1 MSALGTAARPARL
14 GVLASGSGSNLQA
27 LLDACAAGALQAQVA
42 VVICNVAGA
51 RCLERARDAGVP
63 AVLLPH
69 QGLKREEY
77 DTKLVAVLQ
86 AHGVELVCLAGFMRI
101 ITAVLLRAF
110 PDRVL
115 NIHPALLP
123 SFPGMH
129 GARQALQAGVRVAGC
144 TVHFV
149 DEGTDTGPIL
159 VQAAVPVLPD
169 DTEESLQAR
178 IHAQEHKAY
187 VRAVRLVLLDAVEI
201 VDDGGKRRA
210 RVTGFEGGA
219 GGAGAEAIVSPFEP
233 LEVAAPAPPEPP
245 ESARDPQRGAAK
257 W

>member
-1 MSALGTAARPARL
+1 MTALGTAGRPARL

-27 LLDACAAGALQAQVA
+27 LLDACQSGALDARVA
-42 VVICNVAGA
+42 VVICNVPGA
-51 RCLERARDAGVP
+51 RCLDRAREAGVP
-63 AVLLPH
+63 ALLLPH

-77 DTKLVAVLQ
+77 DTKLVAALREHQ
-86 AHGVELVCLAGFMRI
+86 IDLLCLAGFMRI
-101 ITAVLLRAF
+101 ITTVLLRAF

-129 GARQALQAGVRVAGC
+129 GARQALAAGVRVAGC

-169 DTEESLQAR
+169 DTEETLQAR

-187 VRAVRLVLLDAVEI
+187 VRAVQLVLAGAVEL
-201 VDDGGKRRA
+201 VEQGGAEGGKRRA
-210 RVTGFEGGA
+210 RVRPDAAAEGAQAILSPGTPQPPP
-219 GGAGAEAIVSPFEP
+219 AGA
-233 LEVAAPAPPEPP
+233 
-245 ESARDPQRGAAK
+245 AR

>member
-1 MSALGTAARPARL
+1 MSALAIASGAGRPARL

-27 LLDACAAGALQAQVA
+27 LLDACASGALQAQVA

-51 RCLERARDAGVP
+51 KCLDRARDAGVP

-69 QGLKREEY
+69 QGLKREAY
-77 DTKLVAVLQ
+77 DTKLVAALRE
-86 AHGVELVCLAGFMRI
+86 HGATLVCLAGFMRI
-101 ITAVLLRAF
+101 ITGVLLRAF

-129 GARQALQAGVRVAGC
+129 GARQALAAGVRVAGC

-187 VRAVRLVLLDAVEI
+187 VRAVRLVLQGAVEL
-201 VDDGGKRRA
+201 VDEGGKRRA
-210 RVTGFEGGA
+210 RLSGLEGG
-219 GGAGAEAIVSPFEP
+219 GGAEAIVSPGEP
-233 LEVAAPAPPEPP
+233 FAAAPAAIPEPP
-245 ESARDPQRGAAK
+245 DGAHDPQRGAAK

>member
-1 MSALGTAARPARL
+1 LP
-14 GVLASGSGSNLQA
+14 
-27 LLDACAAGALQAQVA
+27 AQVA

-51 RCLERARDAGVP
+51 KCLDRARAAGVP

-77 DTKLVAVLQ
+77 DAKV
-86 AHGVELVCLAGFMRI
+86 VEALREHDVSLVCLAGFMRI
-101 ITAVLLRAF
+101 VTSVLLRAF

-129 GARQALQAGVRVAGC
+129 GARQALAAGVRVAGC

-159 VQAAVPVLPD
+159 VQAAVPVLEG
-169 DTEESLQAR
+169 DTEETLQAR
-178 IHAQEHKAY
+178 IHAREHQAY
-187 VRAVRLVLLDAVEI
+187 VRAVGLVLAGAVTVAEE
-201 VDDGGKRRA
+201 GGKRRA
-210 RVTGFEGGA
+210 RVRAAAAT
-219 GGAGAEAIVSPFEP
+219 GAEAILSPGEARP
-233 LEVAAPAPPEPP
+233 GAPP
-245 ESARDPQRGAAK
+245 PQQGAGP